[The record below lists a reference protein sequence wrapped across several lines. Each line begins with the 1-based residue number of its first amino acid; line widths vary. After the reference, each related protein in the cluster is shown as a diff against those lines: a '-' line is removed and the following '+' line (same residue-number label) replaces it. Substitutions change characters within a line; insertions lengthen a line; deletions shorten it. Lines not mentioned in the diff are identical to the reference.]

1 MTKRRNGYNL
11 RTMTKLKIW
20 CENNTDAVQ
29 SLIKE
34 LGCHEKSFMRYKSGS
49 RIPEPDSMRLI
60 YAFTDGEVDPNSFY
74 DLPELSRSKSKG
86 TGKRKSAA
94 AH

>member
-1 MTKRRNGYNL
+1 MT
-11 RTMTKLKIW
+11 MLKIW
-20 CENNTDAVQ
+20 CENNTDIVKD
-29 SLIKE
+29 LIKE

-74 DLPELSRSKSKG
+74 DLPPLMGRPKKEAK
-86 TGKRKSAA
+86 GKRKSAA